1 MRFSV
6 HFIDEHRLK
15 QHSSFSTS
23 YTCDICIRESKTV
36 LGLKTHFQNI
46 HNSVHTEDQTI
57 HKCEFCSAVLKTKEN
72 LRTHVKNVH
81 EHSETQCG
89 ICFKRLLTQIHCQSF
104 ETVEKFKK

>member
-1 MRFSV
+1 M
-6 HFIDEHRLK
+6 
-15 QHSSFSTS
+15 
-23 YTCDICIRESKTV
+23 

-57 HKCEFCSAVLKTKEN
+57 HECEFCSAVLKTKEN

-89 ICFKRLLTQIHCQSF
+89 ICFKRLNTNSLPSHLKQLKSLKNSIHISDLIK
-104 ETVEKFKK
+104 KFKQ